1 MPFAS
6 LVPPVGILALD
17 GLPLKSLKFS
27 TFHGLS
33 ATPIASKPFH
43 LVLSHKANPLC
54 PPPLALIKS
63 LLEVFL
69 YIYIY
74 FAIGEK
80 NRETTLSSLQACFV
94 IAHSSGDFCEQRVSN
109 HETG

>member
-43 LVLSHKANPLC
+43 LVLSHKAKPLC
-54 PPPLALIKS
+54 PPPLALMKS
-63 LLEVFL
+63 LLEVFHRFSQL
-69 YIYIY
+69 SVLLVLSNWLEIHVNS
-74 FAIGEK
+74 ASLLP
-80 NRETTLSSLQACFV
+80 NRSKRSAL
-94 IAHSSGDFCEQRVSN
+94 R
-109 HETG
+109 